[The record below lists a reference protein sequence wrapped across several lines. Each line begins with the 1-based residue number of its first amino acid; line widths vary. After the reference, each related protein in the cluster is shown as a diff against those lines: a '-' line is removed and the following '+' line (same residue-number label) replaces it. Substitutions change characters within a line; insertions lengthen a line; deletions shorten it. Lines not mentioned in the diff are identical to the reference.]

1 MGPPIVRKPSRSQP
15 ERLGIFAQ
23 LEDFKP
29 KKSDLR
35 RIAIIRAVV
44 DCIAK
49 DGIHR
54 LSAEAIGTR
63 TKMRRSH
70 ICYYFPNQE
79 SMIRS
84 AVEFVVATG
93 QEVTVAY
100 LATETEPRAR
110 LLAYLKGTYGWFERF
125 PEHGAVMSLLHYYGA
140 VDDGFRALN
149 LRVKEAGEERITELL
164 MAGATRSQKRA
175 EARSLAVDLRAHLA
189 GSVLTT
195 LASEPAP
202 NLSRAR
208 RGAERLFL
216 EVADR
221 FWSAR

>member
-1 MGPPIVRKPSRSQP
+1 MSKRARPLSPPAA
-15 ERLGIFAQ
+15 RLGVFAQ

-44 DCIAK
+44 DCLAK

-54 LSAEAIGTR
+54 LSAEAIGAR
-63 TKMRRSH
+63 TGMRRSH

-93 QEVTVAY
+93 QEVTVAH
-100 LATETEPRAR
+100 LAGATEPRER
-110 LLAYLKGTYGWFERF
+110 IRAYLKGTYGWFERF
-125 PEHGAVMSLLHYYGA
+125 PEHGSVLSLLHYYGA
-140 VDDGFRALN
+140 VDERFRELN
-149 LRVKEAGEERITELL
+149 ERIKVAGEVRITELL
-164 MAGATRSQKRA
+164 LAGARKAAKRS

-189 GSVLTT
+189 GSILTT
-195 LASEPAP
+195 LAAEKQP
-202 NLSRAR
+202 NLEKAR

-216 EVADR
+216 QVAED
-221 FWSAR
+221 FWKR